1 MTKNYRISGPSTEA
15 AVDSLIDEVKM
26 IRGTHTVDVDA
37 EAGTMT
43 IAGED
48 FAGGEVEQ
56 AARNAGFTLA
66 E

>member
-15 AVDSLIDEVKM
+15 AVDSLIDEVSL

-43 IAGED
+43 ITGED
-48 FAGGEVEQ
+48 FSGEDVLQ
-56 AARNAGFTLA
+56 AAQNAGFEISA
-66 E
+66 